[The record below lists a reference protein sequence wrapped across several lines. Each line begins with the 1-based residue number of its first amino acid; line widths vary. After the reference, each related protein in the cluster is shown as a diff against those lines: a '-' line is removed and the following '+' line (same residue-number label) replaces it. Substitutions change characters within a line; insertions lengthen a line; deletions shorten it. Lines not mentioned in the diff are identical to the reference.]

1 MSEWRELTNCVWG
14 KRACQGAGREF
25 LHLSVIGPYPWDAR
39 ALFTN
44 SAGCGRPGRWRSALG
59 RRHRVLLPPACSS
72 DLACGR
78 PFTRHTAGR
87 TPQHGLARLPTAR
100 QRPNSRFFRAAM
112 SIAKRIWPAIL
123 IDSKFST
130 KLCHGTGL
138 SPIFSD

>member
-1 MSEWRELTNCVWG
+1 MYGASG
-14 KRACQGAGREF
+14 RAKGAGREF

-39 ALFTN
+39 ALF
-44 SAGCGRPGRWRSALG
+44 SYGAACRRPGRWRSALG
-59 RRHRVLLPPACSS
+59 RRHRVLLPRQQRPRLRPPAHRPTPPP
-72 DLACGR
+72 GR
-78 PFTRHTAGR
+78 HCTAM
-87 TPQHGLARLPTAR
+87 LPTVR

>member
-1 MSEWRELTNCVWG
+1 MSECELTNCVWG

-39 ALFTN
+39 ALF
-44 SAGCGRPGRWRSALG
+44 SYGAGCGRPGRWRSAID
-59 RRHRVLLPPACSS
+59 RRHRVLLPPTGSS

-78 PFTRHTAGR
+78 PLTAPHGR
-87 TPQHGLARLPTAR
+87 PGATAAALLPAAR